1 MNASQALL
9 MSGTR
14 ALPVD
19 LTALAEFFG
28 IKVVSYEDVAAI
40 YSKTK
45 EELYRDSR
53 FGFCFCEEGRLVCA
67 INENACGERRRRWT
81 LAHEIGHC
89 LLGHLGAEKPSRE
102 QEKEADRFAAELLAP
117 LVVLHFC
124 GVGSAKELAALCGI
138 SAQAAGIRFG
148 ELCREQ
154 KLSAERSRSFRLGQS
169 TKPPAGF
176 IRMKEE
182 LSLFAAFEPF
192 VGEYICEKRARRAC
206 G

>member
-53 FGFCFCEEGRLVCA
+53 FGFCFCE
-67 INENACGERRRRWT
+67 
-81 LAHEIGHC
+81 
-89 LLGHLGAEKPSRE
+89 
-102 QEKEADRFAAELLAP
+102 
-117 LVVLHFC
+117 
-124 GVGSAKELAALCGI
+124 
-138 SAQAAGIRFG
+138 
-148 ELCREQ
+148 
-154 KLSAERSRSFRLGQS
+154 
-169 TKPPAGF
+169 
-176 IRMKEE
+176 
-182 LSLFAAFEPF
+182 
-192 VGEYICEKRARRAC
+192 
-206 G
+206 